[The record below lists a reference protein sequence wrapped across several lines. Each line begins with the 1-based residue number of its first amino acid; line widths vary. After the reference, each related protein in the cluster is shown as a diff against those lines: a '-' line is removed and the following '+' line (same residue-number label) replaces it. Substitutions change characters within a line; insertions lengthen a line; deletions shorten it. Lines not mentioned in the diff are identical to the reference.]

1 MIDLDRHLDLG
12 SRQMKAH
19 VAAFPTPTFR
29 EPKPASRLRAGLA
42 AAAVTVAV
50 ILPVAGLLRSDEPAT
65 TGTEATQPIPAD
77 TDFEVIVG
85 EFAKA
90 PAVAGFSEP
99 RDFVE
104 GAGLTGFGMVAVGH
118 HTEFDSSPRA
128 WVALDGGLWSPVDLS
143 SVDLTGVELFLDVV
157 EVDGQVAILA
167 LDILEYDGDPSSR
180 RLLVIESSDLE
191 TWTSREITGPGA
203 VAVGFTNVTA
213 LSVGDAYNLQSVAR
227 FGIELVAIGVPA
239 GSDAPT
245 LISSSDGGHT
255 WIPSSAMEVAGL
267 PLEALNAVA
276 ASGAGV
282 VAVGGERVSPEGG
295 DSAVVQTEDDAGT
308 QTEDTFATQTEDSV
322 GTETTV
328 QAPVDEPLQAIVL
341 WSPDGDTWQRADIE
355 LGDSTE
361 SWIIDVIAIDGGF
374 LAQGM
379 ITDPAGPPSNGMLV
393 TGYWTSND
401 GRLWKRLELPELES
415 RYGRMS
421 YDAGILTVFA
431 TPHIG
436 PATDST
442 GPLEVWQGTIQVT
455 ESPQP

>member
-12 SRQMKAH
+12 SRQLKAH

-29 EPKPASRLRAGLA
+29 QPKPASRLRAGLA

-50 ILPVAGLLRSDEPAT
+50 ILPVSGLLRSDEPAT
-65 TGTEATQPIPAD
+65 TGTEATQPTPVD
-77 TDFEVIVG
+77 TDFETIVG
-85 EFAKA
+85 EFTKA

-104 GAGLTGFGMVAVGH
+104 GAGLAGFGMVAVGH
-118 HTEFDSSPRA
+118 HTEFDSQPKA
-128 WVALDGGLWSPVDLS
+128 WIAPDEGNWSAIDLS
-143 SVDLTGVELFLDVV
+143 LVDLTGVELFLDVK
-157 EVDGQVAILA
+157 EMDGQLAILA
-167 LDILEYDGDPSSR
+167 LDILEYDGDPASR
-180 RLLVIESSDLE
+180 RLLVVESSDLE
-191 TWTSREITGPGA
+191 TWASREITGPDA
-203 VAVGFTNVTA
+203 FALGFTNVTA
-213 LSVGDAYNLQSVAR
+213 LSVGDAYTLQSVAR

-245 LISSSDGGHT
+245 VISSSDGGHT
-255 WIPSSAMEVAGL
+255 WIPSSAPEVAGL

-276 ASGAGV
+276 ASGAGM
-282 VAVGGERVSPEGG
+282 VAGGGERVVPEGE
-295 DSAVVQTEDDAGT
+295 DSASTQTEEGAGT

-328 QAPVDEPLQAIVL
+328 ATSVEETSQAIIL
-341 WSPDGDTWQRADIE
+341 WSPDGNTWQRADIE

-379 ITDPAGPPSNGMLV
+379 ITDPAGSPSNGMLA

-401 GRLWKRLELPELES
+401 GRLWKRVELPELES

-442 GPLEVWQGTIQVT
+442 GPLEVWQGTIQV
-455 ESPQP
+455 SDRPQS

>member
-12 SRQMKAH
+12 SRQLKSH

-50 ILPVAGLLRSDEPAT
+50 ILPVAGFLGSGQPAT
-65 TGTEATQPIPAD
+65 TGTETTQPTPVD

-85 EFAKA
+85 EFTKA
-90 PAVAGFSEP
+90 EAVAGFSEP

-118 HTEFDSSPRA
+118 HTEFDSLPRA

-180 RLLVIESSDLE
+180 RLLVIESWDLE
-191 TWTSREITGPGA
+191 TWTSREITGPDA
-203 VAVGFTNVTA
+203 VALGFTNVTA
-213 LSVGDAYNLQSVAR
+213 LSVGDAYTLQSVAR
-227 FGIELVAIGVPA
+227 FGIELVAIGAPA

-245 LISSSDGGHT
+245 VIKSTDGGHT
-255 WIPSSAMEVAGL
+255 WIPSSAPEVAGL
-267 PLEALNAVA
+267 PREALNAVA
-276 ASGAGV
+276 ASGAGLVAGGGVRV
-282 VAVGGERVSPEGG
+282 VPEGE
-295 DSAVVQTEDDAGT
+295 DSAGT
-308 QTEDTFATQTEDSV
+308 QTSV
-322 GTETTV
+322 EE
-328 QAPVDEPLQAIVL
+328 ASQAIIL
-341 WSPDGDTWQRADIE
+341 WSADGDTWQRADIE

-361 SWIIDVIAIDGGF
+361 SWIINVIAIDGGF
-374 LAQGM
+374 LVQGM
-379 ITDPAGPPSNGMLV
+379 VSDPAGPPSNGMLV

-401 GRLWKRLELPELES
+401 GRQWKRVELPELES

-421 YDAGILTVFA
+421 YDAGIVTVFA

-442 GPLEVWQGTIQVT
+442 GPLEIWQGTIQVI